1 MQKLRNLAL
10 TALIFIFL
18 ISAYK
23 HRSDWLGSLA
33 SHLPGLPGATVTV
46 QNVTLPPPPVAGMG
60 PVSYAS
66 AVRRA
71 APAVV
76 NIYTSATLH
85 TAANPFFSDPLFQH
99 FFGPRQRTQQRQGLG
114 SGVIVSADGYILTN
128 NHVIDGA
135 DKITVAL
142 ADGREVAAQVV
153 GSDPDTDVAVLRI
166 HLDHLPVANLRLQQP
181 VQVGDVVL
189 AIGNPFGFSQ
199 SVTQGIVSAL
209 GRQGLGI
216 NTYEDFIQT
225 DAAINPGNSG
235 GALVDAY
242 GNVVAINSA
251 IYSQSGGNMGIG
263 FAIPIALA
271 KDVMSDIIKDG
282 RVIRGWLGIELSVP
296 TSDDVA
302 AAAQTTQPVVVA
314 AVLQGGPA
322 AQAGIQAGDRLLSID
337 GQALHSDSEAMR
349 RIAALRPGSVALFSV
364 QRQQQTWQTRVHIGE
379 RPRQQHAA
387 EENVQP

>member
-10 TALIFIFL
+10 TALIFIVL

-23 HRSDWLGSLA
+23 HRDDWLGSFSA
-33 SHLPGLPGATVTV
+33 HLPGLPGATVTV
-46 QNVTLPPPPVAGMG
+46 QNAAPLPHSPGSG
-60 PVSYAS
+60 PVSYAQ
-66 AVRRA
+66 AVHKA

-76 NIYTSATLH
+76 NIYTSETLR
-85 TAANPFFSDPLFQH
+85 APVSPFFSDPLMNR
-99 FFGPRQRTQQRQGLG
+99 FFGLQPHTEQRHGLG

-142 ADGREVAAQVV
+142 ADGREMRAQVV
-153 GSDPDTDVAVLRI
+153 GSDPDTDIAVLRI
-166 HLDHLPVANLRLQQP
+166 QLDKLPVATLRLKQP
-181 VQVGDVVL
+181 VEVGDVVL

-199 SVTQGIVSAL
+199 SVTQGIISAL

-242 GNVVAINSA
+242 GDVVGINSA

-263 FAIPIALA
+263 FAIPITLA
-271 KDVMSDIIKDG
+271 KTIMSDIIKQG
-282 RVIRGWLGIELSVP
+282 HVVRGWLGIELGSAGGDFP
-296 TSDDVA
+296 E
-302 AAAQTTQPVVVA
+302 A
-314 AVLQGGPA
+314 AVAQQDVVIAGVMENGPA
-322 AQAGIQAGDRLLSID
+322 AQAGIRPGDHILSIG
-337 GQALHSDSEAMR
+337 GQKVSNSGDATRL
-349 RIAALRPGSVALFSV
+349 IAALRPGSEVLLSLR
-364 QRQQQTWQTRVHIGE
+364 RQQQTWQTRVHIGE
-379 RPRQQHAA
+379 RPRQAA
-387 EENVQP
+387 SSQALP

>member
-10 TALIFIFL
+10 TALIFIVL

-33 SHLPGLPGATVTV
+33 EHLPGLPGASVTV
-46 QNVTLPPPPVAGMG
+46 QNVTLPPPPAGMG
-60 PVSYAS
+60 PVSYAQ
-66 AVRRA
+66 AVRHA

-76 NIYTSATLH
+76 NIYTSETLH
-85 TAANPFFSDPLFQH
+85 APANPFFSDPLFSH
-99 FFGPRQRTQQRQGLG
+99 FFRLQPRTEQRHGLG
-114 SGVIVSADGYILTN
+114 SGVIVSAAGYLLTN

-135 DKITVAL
+135 DKITIAL
-142 ADGREVAAQVV
+142 ADGREVAADVV
-153 GSDPDTDVAVLRI
+153 GSDPDTDIAVLRI

-242 GNVVAINSA
+242 GNVVGINSA
-251 IYSQSGGNMGIG
+251 IYSQSGGSMGIG

-271 KDVMSDIIKDG
+271 KNVMSDIIKDG
-282 RVIRGWLGIELSVP
+282 RVIRGWLGIELSAP
-296 TSDDVA
+296 ANDEMPA
-302 AAAQTTQPVVVA
+302 ATPATQAVVVA

-322 AQAGIQAGDRLLSID
+322 AEAGIQAGDQLISID
-337 GQALHSDSEAMR
+337 GRALHSDSEAMR
-349 RIAALRPGSVALFSV
+349 RIAELRPGSVALFTLH
-364 QRQQQTWQTRVHIGE
+364 RHQQTWQARVRIGE
-379 RPRQQHAA
+379 RPRQQQS
-387 EENVQP
+387 VQDNTQP